1 LIDSSGCSGYVL
13 LSDQKKPQ
21 GSTMS
26 AVKIIPLPL
35 GPYQVN
41 TYILTCRETG
51 LAAII
56 DPAGEPQTIIA
67 ALKREEAIP
76 ELILNTHGH
85 PDHVLAN
92 AFLRSALSIPV
103 CMHTDDSGLYADS
116 PEVGVLERQTGLTV
130 DTIADRLIGDDE
142 QIKLGSASI
151 KVLHTPGHTPGSGC
165 FLVDGNLFT
174 GDTLFVGDAG
184 RTDLSGGS
192 LDKLLASIRDRI
204 MVLPDSTRIW
214 PGHDYGEMPSST
226 REWERSEN
234 TYITDFILA
243 EGQ

>member
-1 LIDSSGCSGYVL
+1 MVL
-13 LSDQKKPQ
+13 LSDPKKSQ
-21 GSTMS
+21 NSTMS

-41 TYILTCRETG
+41 TYILACRETG

-67 ALKREEAIP
+67 TLKRNKANP

-92 AFLRSALSIPV
+92 AFLRSALSMPV

-116 PEVGVLERQTGLTV
+116 PEVESLDRQTGLSIDTV
-130 DTIADRLIGDDE
+130 ADRLITDDE
-142 QIKLGSASI
+142 QINLGAASI
-151 KVLHTPGHTPGSGC
+151 KVLHTPGHTPGSCC

-184 RTDLSGGS
+184 RTDLKGGS
-192 LDKLLASIRDRI
+192 LDRLIQSIEKKLMGLD
-204 MVLPDSTRIW
+204 DGTRIW
-214 PGHDYGEMPSST
+214 PGHDYGEHPTSIMGLEKKSNP
-226 REWERSEN
+226 
-234 TYITDFILA
+234 YITDFILDP
-243 EGQ
+243 

>member
-1 LIDSSGCSGYVL
+1 
-13 LSDQKKPQ
+13 
-21 GSTMS
+21 MS

-116 PEVGVLERQTGLTV
+116 PEVGVLERQTDLTV
-130 DTIADRLIGDDE
+130 DTIADRLIADGE

-151 KVLHTPGHTPGSGC
+151 KVLHTPGHTPGSCC
-165 FLVDGNLFT
+165 FLVDRNLFT

-184 RTDLSGGS
+184 RTDLKGGS
-192 LDKLLASIRDRI
+192 LDRLIQSIDKKLMGLADG
-204 MVLPDSTRIW
+204 THIW
-214 PGHDYGEMPSST
+214 PGHDYGDRPTST
-226 REWERSEN
+226 MGLEKKGN
-234 TYITDFILA
+234 PYITDFIL
-243 EGQ
+243 EQ